1 LSELPVLPV
10 PPPEL
15 RAHTKA
21 DLLSLRVIQIGAIA
35 AVLIVLPNP
44 SFELDRFLVPKELV
58 LHLTAVIAG
67 LLALRSIGR
76 VSMTRVDWFL
86 IGYLVVSG
94 ASAALATNRWLGM
107 RALAVSASGIV
118 LFWTARALRQAGLE
132 RPLLNGLALA
142 VVIAAITS
150 LLQAYGV
157 RLDFFAAS
165 RSPGGTL
172 GNRNFVAHAAAF
184 GLPIC
189 FLAALRAQRT
199 ATYVLASLGIAIVTA
214 SLVLSRS
221 RAAWLAFAVM
231 FLIVFF
237 GSLKTW
243 VRLAGVLL
251 FAAAGV
257 GAALLLPNTLHW
269 RSENPYLESARGV
282 ANYEEGSGRGRLEQ
296 YERTLLVVLH
306 HPIFGA
312 GPGNW
317 AVEYP
322 RYARANDL
330 SVGSD
335 KMTFNPWPSSDW
347 VAFISERGIAAAILI
362 ALAFIGIAITA
373 RDATL
378 LATIAA
384 AIVAGLFDAVLLL
397 ALPTLIVWTAIGAL
411 WSPPPAMRPM
421 RALIVVAAIVVCA
434 FGVFRSASQ
443 IAAME
448 LYASGTSL
456 ERASQIDPGNY
467 RIHMRLARRCEH
479 ARAAH
484 ALFPIAEAARS
495 AARRCP

>member
-1 LSELPVLPV
+1 VTELPLQPEIPLP
-10 PPPEL
+10 
-15 RAHTKA
+15 TKA
-21 DLLSLRVIQIGAIA
+21 DLLALRVVQIGAIA

-58 LHLTAVIAG
+58 LHITAVIAG
-67 LLALRSIGR
+67 LLALRSIRR

-86 IGYLVVSG
+86 LAYLAVSA

-118 LFWTARALRQAGLE
+118 LFWTARGLRQAGLE

-157 RLDFFAAS
+157 RIDFFASS
-165 RSPGGTL
+165 RAPGGTL
-172 GNRNFVAHAAAF
+172 GNRNFVAHVAAF

-199 ATYVLASLGIAIVTA
+199 ATYFLASIGVAIVTA

-231 FLIVFF
+231 FVIVFI
-237 GSLKTW
+237 GSLKNW
-243 VRLAGVLL
+243 GRLAGVLA

-257 GAALLLPNTLHW
+257 GAVLLLPNTLHW
-269 RSENPYLESARGV
+269 RSENPYLESVRGV

-296 YERTLLVVLH
+296 YGRSLVVLAH
-306 HPIFGA
+306 HPLLGA

-317 AVEYP
+317 PVEYP
-322 RYARANDL
+322 RYAR
-330 SVGSD
+330 GSD
-335 KMTFNPWPSSDW
+335 PSISGSEPGMTINPWPSSDW
-347 VAFISERGIAAAILI
+347 IGFLTERGLLAAILI
-362 ALAFIGIAITA
+362 ALAFIGIAISA
-373 RDATL
+373 RDAML
-378 LATIAA
+378 LATLAA

-397 ALPTLIVWTAIGAL
+397 AVPTLIVWTAIGAL
-411 WSPPPAMRPM
+411 WSPPTTTTMRPM
-421 RALIVVAAIVVCA
+421 RALIVLAAVLISAMGA
-434 FGVFRSASQ
+434 FRCGSQ

-448 LYASGTSL
+448 MYASGISL
-456 ERASQIDPGNY
+456 ERASQIDPGNF
-467 RIHMRLARRCEH
+467 RIHMRLARKCAH

-484 ALFPIAEAARS
+484 ALFPNAEAAR
-495 AARRCP
+495 AASRRCP

>member
-1 LSELPVLPV
+1 MSAAIEPPVLP
-10 PPPEL
+10 PEVQ
-15 RAHTKA
+15 HSKA
-21 DLLSLRVIQIGAIA
+21 DVLALRVIQIGAIL
-35 AVLIVLPNP
+35 AVLIVIPNP

-58 LHLTAVIAG
+58 LHITAVIAG
-67 LLALRSIGR
+67 LFALGSIRR
-76 VSMTRVDWFL
+76 VAMTRVDWL
-86 IGYLVVSG
+86 LGAYLVLSA
-94 ASAALATNRWLGM
+94 ASAALATNRWLGI
-107 RALAVSASGIV
+107 RAFAVSASGIV

-150 LLQAYGV
+150 LLQAYGL
-157 RLDFFAAS
+157 RLDFFASS
-165 RSPGGTL
+165 RAPGGTL

-199 ATYVLASLGIAIVTA
+199 MTYVLASIGIAIVTA

-237 GSLKTW
+237 GSLKSW
-243 VRLAGVLL
+243 RRLAGVLL
-251 FAAAGV
+251 VAAGAV
-257 GAALLLPNTLHW
+257 GAALLLPNALHW
-269 RSENPYLESARGV
+269 RSDNPYLETARDV

-296 YERTLLVVLH
+296 YGHSMVVLAH

-317 AVEYP
+317 PVEYP
-322 RYARANDL
+322 RYGHDA
-330 SVGSD
+330 SVDSD
-335 KMTFNPWPSSDW
+335 NMTFNPWPSSDW
-347 VAFISERGIAAAILI
+347 IAFLSERGLVAAVLL
-362 ALAFIGIAITA
+362 ALALIGIAITA

-384 AIVAGLFDAVLLL
+384 AVVAGLFDAVLLL

-411 WSPPPAMRPM
+411 WSPPPAAASRPM
-421 RALIVVAAIVVCA
+421 RVPIIIAAIVISA

-448 LYASGTSL
+448 IYASGTSL

-484 ALFPIAEAARS
+484 ALFPNAGPARAA
-495 AARRCP
+495 AQRCGR

>member
-1 LSELPVLPV
+1 VGELPL
-10 PPPEL
+10 PPEL
-15 RAHTKA
+15 PAYTKA
-21 DLLSLRVIQIGAIA
+21 DLLALRVIQIGAIA
-35 AVLIVLPNP
+35 AVLVVLPNP
-44 SFELDRFLVPKELV
+44 SFELDRFLAPKELV
-58 LHLTAVIAG
+58 LHITAVIAG
-67 LLALRSIGR
+67 LLALRSIRR
-76 VSMTRVDWFL
+76 VSMTRVDWLL
-86 IGYLVVSG
+86 IAYLAVSA
-94 ASAALATNRWLGM
+94 ASAVLATNRWLGL

-157 RLDFFAAS
+157 RLDFFASS
-165 RSPGGTL
+165 RAPGGTL

-184 GLPIC
+184 GLPI
-189 FLAALRAQRT
+189 FLLAGLRAQRT
-199 ATYVLASLGIAIVTA
+199 ATYVLASIGIAIVTA

-231 FLIVFF
+231 FLIFFF
-237 GSLKTW
+237 GSLKSW
-243 VRLAGVLL
+243 GRLSGVVV

-269 RSENPYLESARGV
+269 RSENPYLESVRGV

-296 YERTLLVVLH
+296 YGRSLVVLAH
-306 HPIFGA
+306 HPILGA

-317 AVEYP
+317 TVEYP

-330 SVGSD
+330 SVDSD
-335 KMTFNPWPSSDW
+335 RMTFNPWPSSDW
-347 VAFISERGIAAAILI
+347 VGFLSERGIVAAVFI
-362 ALAFIGIAITA
+362 ALAFIGIAMTA

-397 ALPTLIVWTAIGAL
+397 AVPALIVWTAIGAL
-411 WSPPPAMRPM
+411 WSPPPTMRPL
-421 RALIVVAAIVVCA
+421 RALIAVAAIVVSA
-434 FGVFRSASQ
+434 LGAFRSASQ
-443 IAAME
+443 VVAME
-448 LYASGTSL
+448 IYASGTGL

-467 RIHMRLARRCEH
+467 RIHMRLSRKCAH

-484 ALFPIAEAARS
+484 ALFPNAEAARA
-495 AARRCP
+495 AARRCGD